1 VSFEDLGFSVGG
13 GAPGHDAASSPGG
26 DVSLASEDLVLL
38 PYVAARAALAGRALR
53 FRVLRPPYPVVGLG
67 ALRALR
73 VVALSGEHDGAW
85 ELVAGYDGYDKL

>member
-1 VSFEDLGFSVGG
+1 MSSEELGFSVGG
-13 GAPGHDAASSPGG
+13 EATGHDAASSPGG
-26 DVSLASEDLVLL
+26 VAVGDDLVLL